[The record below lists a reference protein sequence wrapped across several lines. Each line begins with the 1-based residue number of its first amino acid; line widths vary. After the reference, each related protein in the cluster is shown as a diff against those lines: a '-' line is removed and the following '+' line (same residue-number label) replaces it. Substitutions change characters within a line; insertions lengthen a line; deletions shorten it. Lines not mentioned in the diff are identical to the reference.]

1 MTRKRT
7 LMLAGIAL
15 LTALALVEGATRSD
29 AVLPATITALD
40 STPQNEGPDTWLMV
54 VTLADGTKAAI
65 DYSGIRPN
73 RAIGDT
79 LCVIEK
85 KRSWA
90 NPKYL
95 VSSQITC

>member
-7 LMLAGIAL
+7 LLLAGIAL
-15 LTALALVEGATRSD
+15 LTALAVLESTTRSD
-29 AVLPATITALD
+29 AVLPATITGLN
-40 STPQNEGPDTWLMV
+40 STPQNEGPDTWIMV
-54 VTLADGTKAAI
+54 VTLGDGSIAQI

-90 NPKYL
+90 SAKYL